1 MNSEIL
7 THIIPM
13 QASIY
18 LPYLAVILIYLWVAT
33 NFWRNQAPTACNL
46 RWHSAAIALG
56 LLMHGGLL
64 YQDIFI
70 GDLNLNIANSLS
82 LIFWLTVLIYWIA
95 DFKHQ
100 LHSLQAFVL
109 PPAAL
114 MVALQ
119 AKLHANVIVAFANEP
134 LFVTHIVIAML
145 AYSLFTFAALHA
157 LLMAAAERS
166 LHQKTTLIKLPDFPP
181 IMAME
186 TLLFRIIG
194 LGFLLL
200 TFTLISGMLF
210 SEQIFHQALKLNH
223 KNIFT
228 IISWLIF
235 GGLLLGRASY
245 GWRGRT
251 AIRWTL
257 IGFLALL
264 LAYVGSKFVLEVLL
278 NR

>member
-1 MNSEIL
+1 
-7 THIIPM
+7 M
-13 QASIY
+13 QASTY
-18 LPYLAVILIYLWVAT
+18 LPYLSVIVLYAVVAIR
-33 NFWRNQAPTACNL
+33 FWRSVSQQTKQPRSSRHPTL
-46 RWHSAAIALG
+46 IALG
-56 LLMHGGLL
+56 LVIHASLL

-70 GDLNLNIANSLS
+70 GDLNLNIANTLS

-95 DFKHQ
+95 NFKNELQ
-100 LHSLQAFVL
+100 SLQALVL

-114 MVALQ
+114 TVALQ
-119 AKLHANVIVAFANEP
+119 ASFHNNVIVAFANDP
-134 LFVTHIVIAML
+134 LFVWHISIALL

-166 LHQKTTLIKLPDFPP
+166 LHQKTPFLKLTEFPP

-186 TLLFRIIG
+186 SLLFRIIG
-194 LGFLLL
+194 LGFFLL
-200 TFTLISGMLF
+200 TLTLISGMLF
-210 SEQIFHQALKLNH
+210 SEQIFHQALKFNH

-228 IISWLIF
+228 IISWVIF
-235 GGLLLGRASY
+235 GSLLIGRVQY

-257 IGFLALL
+257 TGFGVLL

>member
-1 MNSEIL
+1 
-7 THIIPM
+7 M
-13 QASIY
+13 QASTY
-18 LPYLAVILIYLWVAT
+18 LPYLAVIVLYSVVALR
-33 NFWRNQAPTACNL
+33 FWYSASQSASQFRSSKHPTL
-46 RWHSAAIALG
+46 IALG
-56 LLMHGGLL
+56 LLIHASLL

-70 GDLNLNIANSLS
+70 GDLNLNIANTLS

-95 DFKHQ
+95 DFKHGLQ
-100 LHSLQAFVL
+100 SLQALVL

-119 AKLHANVIVAFANEP
+119 AGFHNNVVVAFASDT
-134 LFVTHIVIAML
+134 LFVTHITIALL

-166 LHQKTTLIKLPDFPP
+166 LHQKSFFIRLPEFPP
-181 IMAME
+181 IMTME

-194 LGFLLL
+194 LGFILL

-235 GGLLLGRASY
+235 GSLLLGRAWY

-257 IGFLALL
+257 TGFGVLL

-278 NR
+278 GR

>member
-1 MNSEIL
+1 MQITHML
-7 THIIPM
+7 TTT
-13 QASIY
+13 Y
-18 LPYLAVILIYLWVAT
+18 LPYLATTLIYIWVAIH
-33 NFWRNQAPTACNL
+33 FWRNPIPAQSSS
-46 RWHSAAIALG
+46 RWHSGLIALG

-70 GDLNLNIANSLS
+70 GDINLNIANALS
-82 LIFWLTVLIYWIA
+82 LILWLTVLIYWIA
-95 DFKHQ
+95 DFKHELQ
-100 LHSLQAFVL
+100 SLQALVL

-114 MVALQ
+114 AILLQ
-119 AKLHANVIVAFANEP
+119 AKFHNNVVVAFANDT

-157 LLMAAAERS
+157 LLMAAAERT
-166 LHQKTTLIKLPDFPP
+166 LHQKTSLLNLAKFPP
-181 IMAME
+181 LMTME
-186 TLLFRIIG
+186 NLLFKVIG

-200 TFTLISGMLF
+200 TFTLVSGMLF
-210 SEQIFHQALKLNH
+210 SEQIFHQALKFNH

-235 GGLLLGRASY
+235 ASLLIGRARY

-257 IGFLALL
+257 TGFAVLL
-264 LAYVGSKFVLEVLL
+264 LAYVGSKFVLEVLIA
-278 NR
+278 N

>member
-1 MNSEIL
+1 
-7 THIIPM
+7 M
-13 QASIY
+13 QASTY
-18 LPYLAVILIYLWVAT
+18 LPYLAVIVLYSVVAIR
-33 NFWRNQAPTACNL
+33 FWRTSSSQLTSSKPATL
-46 RWHSAAIALG
+46 IALG
-56 LLMHGGLL
+56 LLIHASLL

-70 GDLNLNIANSLS
+70 GDLNLNIANTLS

-95 DFKHQ
+95 DFKHGLQ
-100 LHSLQAFVL
+100 SLQALVL
-109 PPAAL
+109 PPAAA

-119 AKLHANVIVAFANEP
+119 ANFHNNVVVAFANDP
-134 LFVTHIVIAML
+134 LFVTHIAIALL

-166 LHQKTTLIKLPDFPP
+166 LHQKASLIKLPDFPP
-181 IMAME
+181 IMTME

-194 LGFLLL
+194 LGFVLL

-235 GGLLLGRASY
+235 GSLLLGREIY

-257 IGFLALL
+257 TGFAVLL
-264 LAYVGSKFVLEVLL
+264 LAYVGSKFVLEILL
-278 NR
+278 GR

>member
-1 MNSEIL
+1 
-7 THIIPM
+7 M
-13 QASIY
+13 QASTY
-18 LPYLAVILIYLWVAT
+18 LPYLAVMLIYIGVAI
-33 NFWRNQAPTACNL
+33 NFWRNKTPSALNL
-46 RWHSAAIALG
+46 RWHSLAIAAG
-56 LLMHGGLL
+56 LVIHGGLL

-119 AKLHANVIVAFANEP
+119 AKLHANVIVAFANDS
-134 LFVTHIVIAML
+134 LFVTHIIIAML

-166 LHQKTTLIKLPDFPP
+166 LHQKSSLIKLPDFPP
-181 IMAME
+181 IMTME
-186 TLLFRIIG
+186 SLLFRVIT

-210 SEQIFHQALKLNH
+210 SEQIFHQALKFNH

-235 GGLLLGRASY
+235 GGLLLGRARY
-245 GWRGRT
+245 GWRGKT

-257 IGFLALL
+257 IGFLVLL